1 MDSAARAKH
10 ICNNIIKNIYNDDYK
25 NKNHRNATPEEAR
38 SNVDNLVEIEL
49 RLKHVFDRQNITP
62 DELFATSADHA
73 RIEVLIKCIID
84 RRDAT
89 LM

>member
-1 MDSAARAKH
+1 MDSASKAKH
-10 ICNNIIKNIYNDDYK
+10 ICNNIIKNIYSDYK
-25 NKNHRNATPEEAR
+25 NKKHRSATPEEAR
-38 SNVDNLVEIEL
+38 ANVDDLVEIEL
-49 RLKHVFDRQNITP
+49 LLKRVFDRQNIIP

-89 LM
+89 FM